1 MSIRD
6 PEIYDEDFYTWALK
20 QAQLLREGRL
30 SEIDIENIAEELED
44 MGKSRARAL
53 ESQLTRLLAH
63 LLKWQ
68 YQPDQR
74 QRCENSWR
82 ASIRHARREVE
93 RTLKENPG
101 LKPHLPE
108 LFEEAY
114 QDGVDW
120 AIRET
125 NLPESVFPIECPWTL
140 EQVLEGDFWPDT

>member
-1 MSIRD
+1 MIVRD
-6 PEIYDEDFYTWALK
+6 PEIYDEDFYSWALK
-20 QAQLLREGRL
+20 QVQLLREGRL

-53 ESQLTRLLAH
+53 ESQLARLLAH

-74 QRCENSWR
+74 ERYENSWH
-82 ASIRHARREVE
+82 ASIRHARRGVE

-108 LFEEAY
+108 LFEEVY